1 MSLHRSIGST
11 LHRRTAV
18 TSSSCILDHKSQDVV
33 RDGPLEA
40 FRKLVRAIN
49 PLAVSLGVLMDKKEK
64 KIRRKKKESREE
76 LEGSA

>member
-1 MSLHRSIGST
+1 M
-11 LHRRTAV
+11 
-18 TSSSCILDHKSQDVV
+18 
-33 RDGPLEA
+33 EA

-64 KIRRKKKESREE
+64 KIRRKKKKSREE

>member
-1 MSLHRSIGST
+1 MSLHRSIDST

-33 RDGPLEA
+33 GDGPMEA

-64 KIRRKKKESREE
+64 RSGGRKKKVKKN
-76 LEGSA
+76 

>member
-1 MSLHRSIGST
+1 MSLHRSIDST

-49 PLAVSLGVLMDKKEK
+49 HLAVSLVVLMDKKEK
-64 KIRRKKKESREE
+64 KIMLKKKESREE